1 MKKLSKKW
9 WRNAKLVLP
18 LGVEAGTAAAQRV
31 IAAVKVDRE
40 NRVTPGAVRQIIAA
54 MKIAD
59 RISSGDSDG
68 ICDDLVRDL
77 TAGPLSPDIALT
89 TVAQ

>member
-9 WRNAKLVLP
+9 WRTAKLVLP
-18 LGVEAGTAAAQRV
+18 PPPTPGLSLAGTSPA
-31 IAAVKVDRE
+31 
-40 NRVTPGAVRQIIAA
+40 TVRQIIAA

-59 RISSGDSDG
+59 HIWSGDSG
-68 ICDDLVRDL
+68 SIGDDLVRDL
-77 TAGPLSPDIALT
+77 TAGPLSPDIALI